1 MLPRSRTQHS
11 EEGSNTYSTPN
22 REWEVLG
29 SFQSGQVLEM
39 DLIMNT
45 NHMVSAIEPAV
56 FQLSWA
62 VPFHHDDG
70 ANLTSG

>member
-1 MLPRSRTQHS
+1 MWETNGLLAPSFVCLFQYTSNTLLRPYVQNS

-45 NHMVSAIEPAV
+45 NHKVGRKA
-56 FQLSWA
+56 
-62 VPFHHDDG
+62 
-70 ANLTSG
+70 